1 MFLCCGWEYGSVI
14 MPFLP
19 HLLAQFVK
27 SAEICV
33 TGGVHTND
41 DMAQWPRLKTHMEL
55 LPCQL
60 KHIQCD

>member
-1 MFLCCGWEYGSVI
+1 